1 MGSSHDISEEG
12 GGIGVAAEDQ
22 QMDNSG
28 DAQQAAA
35 TAPQSYQPTAADRR
49 REAIYAATGTAAGQ
63 PITAEELI
71 RRAKFIEAYING
83 DDESK

>member
-1 MGSSHDISEEG
+1 MGSSRDISEEG
-12 GGIGVAAEDQ
+12 GGIGVAAEDK

-28 DAQQAAA
+28 YAQAAA
-35 TAPQSYQPTAADRR
+35 TAPQTYQPTAADRR
-49 REAIYAATGTAAGQ
+49 REAIYAATSTAAGH

-71 RRAKFIEAYING
+71 KRAKLIEAYIN

>member
-1 MGSSHDISEEG
+1 MGSSRDISEEG

-28 DAQQAAA
+28 DAQA
-35 TAPQSYQPTAADRR
+35 TAPTPQPYQPTAADRR
-49 REAIYAATGTAAGQ
+49 REAIYAATSTAAGQ

-71 RRAKFIEAYING
+71 KRAKLIEAYIYG